1 MNKRPSWEEYAL
13 SIAKTA
19 ALRSEDVYR
28 KVGACALNHQN
39 MILAVGYNGLASGK
53 SVTSEFWEDRD
64 KRRKYMIHAEVNCLS
79 LFKKGEAKILAVNL
93 LPCSSCAT
101 MIATY
106 GIKHVI
112 YEEEYDRDYAAKDI
126 FEFYNVKLEKI
137 TVETIRA

>member
-1 MNKRPSWEEYAL
+1 
-13 SIAKTA
+13 
-19 ALRSEDVYR
+19 
-28 KVGACALNHQN
+28 
-39 MILAVGYNGLASGK
+39 
-53 SVTSEFWEDRD
+53 
-64 KRRKYMIHAEVNCLS
+64 MIHAEVNCLS

-137 TVETIRA
+137 TVETIRAWQKQK